1 MRRKRGG
8 RGEGVKRKGETRGR
22 QRRAARQQRVK
33 QVYHTET
40 DVLGAAIQ
48 KKKKQWMGEL
58 KVKRGVGAGKRT
70 EDRRRENT
78 SMLCTC

>member
-1 MRRKRGG
+1 MKREEGNGG
-8 RGEGVKRKGETRGR
+8 LRDNKESNKFII
-22 QRRAARQQRVK
+22 QRRMFWEQPFR
-33 QVYHTET
+33 
-40 DVLGAAIQ
+40 